1 MNGPLAGIKVI
12 DLCQFQNGP
21 SATYRLVENGAE
33 CIKVE
38 PLAGDGY
45 RHLVPPGYC
54 KLMCSPHN
62 TYIYI
67 YIYIRTLLSNIAH
80 KSIIYITQGMVVLKD
95 LTVVKD
101 H

>member
-54 KLMCSPHN
+54 K
-62 TYIYI
+62 
-67 YIYIRTLLSNIAH
+67 
-80 KSIIYITQGMVVLKD
+80 
-95 LTVVKD
+95 
-101 H
+101 